1 MNKSDFEIIK
11 ANLEARIE
19 ACKQTLGLIT
29 EDNPIENLT
38 VAQLKAA
45 KAFVKD
51 EYVKQSNILLID
63 LYHVIGM
70 GNLSATQLGVF
81 TKLIK
86 EYASYR
92 PDLNALEKW
101 TGNLYNLPKIPKRT
115 KFKLKE
121 LGLELVAGRGG
132 EIEEISESL
141 PSEESI
147 EEKLMTEDVRD
158 NVAGITP
165 IGVYKVSEN
174 AIIIDKDDVT
184 KFSEFIVNHKLFKT
198 QAPLLIEQH
207 IKQQKQYGGLYWM
220 LKGNDYWGIPEHKST
235 KDSLRDFY
243 KNLGRIV

>member
-1 MNKSDFEIIK
+1 MNKSDLEIIK
-11 ANLEARIE
+11 TNLEARIE

-29 EDNPIENLT
+29 EDNPIESLT
-38 VAQLKAA
+38 VTQLKAA

-51 EYVKQSNILLID
+51 EYIKQSTILLID
-63 LYHVIGM
+63 LYHIIGM

-121 LGLELVAGRGG
+121 LGLELVSGRGG

-141 PSEESI
+141 PSEESV
-147 EEKLMTEDVRD
+147 EDKMVEKDLKDTID
-158 NVAGITP
+158 GLTP
-165 IGVYKVSEN
+165 VGVYKQSEN
-174 AIIIDKDDVT
+174 AIIVNKDEVIN
-184 KFSEFIVNHKLFKT
+184 FSEFIINHKFFKT
-198 QAPLLIEQH
+198 QTPALIEQH
-207 IKQQKQYGGLYWM
+207 IRQQKLYGGISWA
-220 LKGNDYWGIPEHKST
+220 LKGNDYWGIPGNKPT
-235 KDSLRDFY
+235 KDSIRDFY

>member
-11 ANLEARIE
+11 TNLEARIE

-70 GNLSATQLGVF
+70 GNLSAVQRGIF
-81 TKLIK
+81 NKLIA

-92 PDLNALEKW
+92 PDLNALNKW

-121 LGLELVAGRGG
+121 LGLELVSGRGG

-141 PSEESI
+141 PSEESL
-147 EEKLMTEDVRD
+147 EDKMVEKDMKDALD
-158 NVAGITP
+158 GLTP
-165 IGVYKVSEN
+165 VGVYKLSDN
-174 AIIIDKDDVT
+174 AIIVPEDKLT
-184 KFSEFIVNHKLFKT
+184 SFSEFIINLKCFQT
-198 QAPLLIEQH
+198 QLPAVIEQN
-207 IKQQKQYGGLYWM
+207 IRKQKTYGGIYWTYRD
-220 LKGNDYWGIPEHKST
+220 GSYWGIPDNKQIR
-235 KDSLRDFY
+235 DSLRDFY
-243 KNLGRIV
+243 KTLGGIV